1 MIDFVKISEYFNFLL
16 PTITAIAG
24 WWGNRAYDRYRKRTE
39 EVGVTGTEHDTVKR
53 ISQSSIETIESLNQ
67 FTEKMVEKT
76 LTQRAEFAAAAEKF
90 ETEIRAKDEIISD
103 LRHENIDLKTQLKG
117 HKVNE

>member
-1 MIDFVKISEYFNFLL
+1 MIDFTRISEYFNFLL
-16 PTITAIAG
+16 PTITAIVG

-67 FTEKMVEKT
+67 FTERMVEKT

-90 ETEIRAKDEIISD
+90 EVEIRVKDELISN
-103 LRHENIDLKTQLKG
+103 LRNENADIKSQLRRYKA
-117 HKVNE
+117 NE